1 MATLTPTLTLVS
13 TDIGSDNL
21 SLSATDSLTVKAPLI
36 TAANKVA
43 NVGGGTKVDLDSTG
57 GGNKFVY
64 VKHTGFQADGT
75 TSTTNQLEIHIHD
88 GSQDRDIGKLNA
100 GEFLFMPIL
109 SANHISVVS
118 GSTQQIQVEYAFF
131 TLG

>member
-13 TDIGSDNL
+13 TDLSSD
-21 SLSATDSLTVKAPLI
+21 SLSISVTDSLSVKAPSI

-43 NVGGGTKVDLDSTG
+43 NASGGSKIDLDSTG

-75 TSTTNQLEIHIHD
+75 TATTNELVVYVND
-88 GSQDRDIGKLNA
+88 GTAEDIGRLNA
-100 GEFLFMPIL
+100 GEFLFIPVL
-109 SANHISVVS
+109 SANKVQVIS
-118 GSTQQIQVEYAFF
+118 GSSHQIQVEYAFF
-131 TLG
+131 TLA